1 MTFPPSPNDSNR
13 SGNGGGFG
21 PPPEQGFGPPPE
33 QSQGQGFGPPPEQ
46 GFGPPAQ
53 PGLPAP
59 QGQLPPSGGFGPPAG
74 ALPPGAPAAGPLPSG
89 PLPSGSLPPGAL
101 PPGAFAPGPLPSPPP
116 RPGSGGGRTAAIAI
130 AAVVAGALVIGGILI
145 GTRDDGDKSEASGK
159 ETAPASADAKS
170 SDSPSASASPS
181 DSASPSEGAS
191 GSADPGQGAPLGGGS
206 DASDGGTSPS
216 ASEPGDPGDLVPY
229 AVLKPGECFD
239 HPALDSSVT
248 KIEKR
253 ACSGP
258 HDGEVV
264 ANETLTGDFSTE
276 KAIQD
281 KALSLCETDAKK
293 RLKSIPND
301 GRMYYYYALYPA
313 LATYRIRGEDQV
325 SCALTLSSGPGGKKL
340 TKPLPG

>member
-33 QSQGQGFGPPPEQ
+33 QGQGQGFGPPPEQ

-74 ALPPGAPAAGPLPSG
+74 ALPPGA
-89 PLPSGSLPPGAL
+89 L
-101 PPGAFAPGPLPSPPP
+101 PPGAFPPGLLPPPPPPPGP
-116 RPGSGGGRTAAIAI
+116 SGARVAAIAI

-145 GTRDDGDKSEASGK
+145 GMRDDGGKTEASGD
-159 ETAPASADAKS
+159 ETAHASADAKS
-170 SDSPSASASPS
+170 SDSPSASASASAAESEAPS
-181 DSASPSEGAS
+181 DGAS

-206 DASDGGTSPS
+206 DVPDGGTTPS
-216 ASEPGDPGDLVPY
+216 ASASGDPADLVPY
-229 AVLKPGECFD
+229 VVLKPGECFD
-239 HPALDSSVT
+239 HPSLDSSVT
-248 KIEKR
+248 KVEKR
-253 ACSGP
+253 GCNGP

-281 KALSLCETDAKK
+281 KALTLCETDAKE

-301 GRMYYYYALYPA
+301 GRLYYYYALYPA
-313 LATYRIRGEDQV
+313 LGTYRIRGEDQI
-325 SCALTLSSGPGGKKL
+325 SCALTLSSGPNGKKL